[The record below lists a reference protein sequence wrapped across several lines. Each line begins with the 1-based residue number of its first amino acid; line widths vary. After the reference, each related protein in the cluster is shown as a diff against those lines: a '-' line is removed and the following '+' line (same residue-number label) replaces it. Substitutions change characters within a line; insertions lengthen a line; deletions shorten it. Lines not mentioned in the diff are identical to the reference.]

1 MGTADLYGSNDPF
14 QVCNLSLFI
23 LFTHLPSLP
32 IKRSRIV
39 YFRPFTMLW
48 PQRMPRSPK
57 PLANSP
63 KAEDF
68 IVKVDFWVASTC
80 QMFDQPVL
88 RSKISK
94 PISWLLFVPVKIGL
108 VMKGNRS
115 TSTRLHRR
123 LLLKYRLSHLIK
135 FLSKYS
141 STLILQFLMK
151 RGLSSTKRFSSDRHQ
166 PRWILGI
173 TAKWV
178 PGPRRRRRTEARRRR
193 GKMRMW
199 KSPRQPPRSPK

>member
-1 MGTADLYGSNDPF
+1 M
-14 QVCNLSLFI
+14 
-23 LFTHLPSLP
+23 
-32 IKRSRIV
+32 
-39 YFRPFTMLW
+39 
-48 PQRMPRSPK
+48 
-57 PLANSP
+57 
-63 KAEDF
+63 
-68 IVKVDFWVASTC
+68 C

-94 PISWLLFVPVKIGL
+94 PISWLLFVPVKIGF

-151 RGLSSTKRFSSDRHQ
+151 RGLSSTKRFSSDRNQ
-166 PRWILGI
+166 PTQVDLGNYSQVG
-173 TAKWV
+173 AGSEKKEENGGEEKKREDEDV
-178 PGPRRRRRTEARRRR
+178 KE
-193 GKMRMW
+193 
-199 KSPRQPPRSPK
+199 PPPASEKPKVRCMICPTDPHTTKFKRP